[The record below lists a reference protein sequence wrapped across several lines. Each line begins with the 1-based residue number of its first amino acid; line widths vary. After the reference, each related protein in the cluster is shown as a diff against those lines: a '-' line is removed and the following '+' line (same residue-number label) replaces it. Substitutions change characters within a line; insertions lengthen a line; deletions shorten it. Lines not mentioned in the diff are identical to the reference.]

1 MNDKVLPIYYSQGY
15 KNLRN
20 GMYVSVG
27 KPLEKTPITAL
38 HFHHCI
44 ELGICL
50 EGEGETIIENK
61 IFSFK
66 KGDYQVIGANVA
78 HLAHTVGVEQCVWLW
93 IYVDYQDLE
102 FKLGGLSFPKTG
114 YNGIFEKSKY
124 PKLSEIIDNIV
135 YNNDCDDQYSAMENA
150 LLVAQLLIELSRI
163 GNVHNI
169 GSNRVS
175 SKIAPV
181 LLYISEHYF
190 DFEGLD
196 EKSLASICNLSVSQF
211 RLHFKHETGMT
222 LPRFINKTK
231 LYSALYQLS
240 TSNDT
245 ILEIAQ
251 NSGYSSIS
259 NFNKAFKKEFG
270 DSPSVIRKL
279 WI

>member
-1 MNDKVLPIYYSQGY
+1 MIRCCPFIIVKDIRICETVCMFQSENRLK
-15 KNLRN
+15 RR
-20 GMYVSVG
+20 
-27 KPLEKTPITAL
+27 PITAL

-78 HLAHTVGVEQCVWLW
+78 HLAHAVGVEQCVWLW

-114 YNGIFEKSKY
+114 YNGILEKSKY

-175 SKIAPV
+175 SKIAP
-181 LLYISEHYF
+181 YYCI
-190 DFEGLD
+190 
-196 EKSLASICNLSVSQF
+196 SVSIIS
-211 RLHFKHETGMT
+211 T
-222 LPRFINKTK
+222 LK
-231 LYSALYQLS
+231 
-240 TSNDT
+240 
-245 ILEIAQ
+245 
-251 NSGYSSIS
+251 
-259 NFNKAFKKEFG
+259 
-270 DSPSVIRKL
+270 V
-279 WI
+279 